1 MHIVLQVINPPY
13 SYEDMDS
20 AIKIADAAL
29 KKGHKVSIF
38 LFADSVLSV
47 NTKVRPIRIDRNI
60 PNLLKDLADRGAEIH
75 ICGLCLNIVDLT
87 LKRLRQVL
95 SLAACLRWL
104 RYWPQQIATST
115 SQCRRWLE

>member
-47 NTKVRPIRIDRNI
+47 NTKVRQS
-60 PNLLKDLADRGAEIH
+60 E
-75 ICGLCLNIVDLT
+75 
-87 LKRLRQVL
+87 
-95 SLAACLRWL
+95 
-104 RYWPQQIATST
+104 
-115 SQCRRWLE
+115 

>member
-75 ICGLCLNIVDLT
+75 IGERGGINVEYIG
-87 LKRLRQVL
+87 
-95 SLAACLRWL
+95 
-104 RYWPQQIATST
+104 ST
-115 SQCRRWLE
+115 FNNGITESFRRICNC